1 MKKSYFSL
9 LCIIAFNSII
19 SFNIKAQDFAPF
31 RYDTESEVYDNL
43 WKAGGE
49 LFVDDF
55 AVVEDIKAPSG
66 YKPFYISLFGRH
78 GARFVHETELYSR
91 LATLFRNAEIA
102 GKLTPE
108 GKSLALRYKDF
119 YGKVAHREGALTFKG
134 QLQWRNIAKRMYASY
149 PEVFRKNTFA
159 KVYSTDFERVL
170 MSMFSFVDELRVLDR
185 SFDFN
190 MDAGLVYLDFLNPN
204 ASKSPSF
211 VKGRPL
217 SDKALVSRADFFA
230 SKIDAASFV
239 NRFFNDLSFVESQYG
254 SWRFEEDLALAILDI
269 QCLDGVDNVF
279 EDIFNKKEFMAFWEV
294 RNYNGYLM
302 MGASPLSDKKRV
314 MASSAALKEIITNA
328 EKDISGNNVDLRLR
342 FSHDSGLLPLL
353 VFMRLNNF
361 GAVID
366 KPEDVKNYW
375 RSFDIPMASNLQL
388 VFYRSRKNKKLLV
401 KPIYNGKPAVL
412 PFKAISWPYYSWSD
426 FKDYYIPLIEDAEVF
441 LKNYSS

>member
-31 RYDTESEVYDNL
+31 RYDTESEVYDNF

-119 YGKVAHREGALTFKG
+119 YGKVAHREGELTFKG

-217 SDKALVSRADFFA
+217 SANALVSRADFF
-230 SKIDAASFV
+230 
-239 NRFFNDLSFVESQYG
+239 
-254 SWRFEEDLALAILDI
+254 
-269 QCLDGVDNVF
+269 
-279 EDIFNKKEFMAFWEV
+279 AFWEV

-412 PFKAISWPYYSWSD
+412 PFKAVSWPYYSWSD